1 MSNPTIRRLFAV
13 FCYYQATLW
22 HWLAGELDP
31 AFMRQVQRVSVMSEP
46 AVDPDDTQPAPSIKD
61 DEDTEP
67 LPAGM
72 WRKVERRPIDYYLG
86 ES

>member
-1 MSNPTIRRLFAV
+1 MSNPAIRRLFAV

-46 AVDPDDTQPAPSIKD
+46 AVDPDDTQPAPVVI
-61 DEDTEP
+61 EDTE
-67 LPAGM
+67 
-72 WRKVERRPIDYYLG
+72 ELG
-86 ES
+86 TWG